1 MVGCASARIT
11 TRKRALLFP
20 GKHELHRR
28 VTSCTQNYCMMT
40 LPMTSHTRLS
50 ARELAII
57 FAFWTSLATLSAVN
71 QLVDPRGYGFRLM
84 SPAGPIAMAYIESWL
99 WAAFTPLIFSLASRL
114 SIRSRWFVQV
124 PILLAAGIAIALI
137 VYLILIYARME
148 IFEVPRRGGV
158 GFMPLREIGRFRFAN
173 QLLVFCAVLAA
184 GYAREYFLRDQD
196 RQREAIA
203 LHAQLADARLEA
215 LRAQINP
222 HFLFNTLNAVA
233 ALVERDPAGARR
245 MIARLSELLRYT
257 IDSRGSA
264 TVPLREELEFL
275 ERYIEIMEIRF
286 QGRLRASTKIDAG
299 ALDVPVPSLIL
310 QPIVENALEHG
321 ASRAAGDG
329 KIEIDA
335 HRDGGRLVLS
345 VRDNGPGVREGEGG
359 IGLSNTRAR
368 LEQLYGSAATLTL
381 ASAPDGGAIATITI
395 PMHG

>member
-1 MVGCASARIT
+1 
-11 TRKRALLFP
+11 
-20 GKHELHRR
+20 
-28 VTSCTQNYCMMT
+28 MM
-40 LPMTSHTRLS
+40 LPMTSHSRLS

-71 QLVDPRGYGFRLM
+71 QLVEPRGYGFRV
-84 SPAGPIAMAYIESWL
+84 IAIAYVESWL

-124 PILLAAGIAIALI
+124 PILLAAGFAIALI
-137 VYLILIYARME
+137 VYLILTYARIE
-148 IFEVPRRGGV
+148 IFELPRRGSV
-158 GFMPLREIGRFRFAN
+158 GFRFAN

-196 RQREAIA
+196 RQREAGA

-299 ALDVPVPSLIL
+299 ALDAPVPSLIL

-329 KIEIDA
+329 KIEIEA

-368 LEQLYGSAATLTL
+368 LEQLYGSAASLTL
-381 ASAPDGGAIATITI
+381 ASAPDGGAIAIITI